1 MGTAPQHDILATQPN
16 QLSKSEAGLHRDQ
29 KKRSI
34 TAPQPGGR
42 IWNRKQR
49 VDLFPV
55 EKVNRPLFV
64 TLDRKST
71 RLNSS
76 HTVISYAVFCLKK
89 KKKEIDTLLLKRT
102 LT

>member
-1 MGTAPQHDILATQPN
+1 MGTAPQHDILATQLN
-16 QLSKSEAGLHRDQ
+16 QLRNSEAGLHRDQ

-64 TLDRKST
+64 TFVGHCQYPL
-71 RLNSS
+71 
-76 HTVISYAVFCLKK
+76 AVQGMRG
-89 KKKEIDTLLLKRT
+89 LL
-102 LT
+102 